1 MQHSPLGSWCTS
13 LLMNAML
20 GSKQPRPCRLRYTAA
35 RVHLSLKLSSNHHSL
50 FAPNNN
56 INLIAIMSSQTTT
69 APTTS
74 SVTNGSNGKAPVNGH
89 RLDEPLVKVQPP
101 RREDLQPSYAR
112 VIKADDQDDS
122 TVGWYPKAR
131 HSIGQC
137 MGALGAIPC
146 CILCPNPFKTVHQG
160 NVGLVTKFG
169 RFERAV
175 DPGLVQINPLSENL
189 IQVDVKIQIVEV
201 PKQVCMTKDNVSLQ
215 LTSVIYYRITSPHK
229 AAFGISNIR
238 QALIER
244 TQTTL
249 RHVIGARVLQD
260 VIERR
265 EEIAQSIREI
275 IEEIAAGWGVEV
287 ESMLV
292 KDIIFSQ
299 DLQDSLSMAAQSK
312 RTGEAKVIAARA
324 EVESAKLMRQA
335 ADILS
340 SAPAMQ
346 IRYLE
351 AMQAMAKSANSKVI
365 FLPATNQTVQ
375 SQLATA
381 DAYGEGPSKYRANS
395 NNNNNSGGA
404 AAEYGQ
410 GNDGFQSAINSHI
423 IENM

>member
-1 MQHSPLGSWCTS
+1 
-13 LLMNAML
+13 
-20 GSKQPRPCRLRYTAA
+20 
-35 RVHLSLKLSSNHHSL
+35 
-50 FAPNNN
+50 
-56 INLIAIMSSQTTT
+56 MSDH
-69 APTTS
+69 
-74 SVTNGSNGKAPVNGH
+74 GKAPVGVNGASS
-89 RLDEPLVKVQPP
+89 RNPVDEPIVKVQPP

-112 VIKADDQDDS
+112 VIKPDDADSDNH
-122 TVGWYPKAR
+122 GWYG
-131 HSIGQC
+131 SMINT
-137 MGALGAIPC
+137 LGACIGTLGAVPC
-146 CILCPNPFKTVHQG
+146 CIVCPNPYKPVHQG

-175 DPGLVQINPLSENL
+175 DPGLVKVNPLSENL

-201 PKQVCMTKDNVSLQ
+201 PKQVCMTKDNVSLH

-238 QALIER
+238 QALVER

-275 IEEIAAGWGVEV
+275 IEETAAGWGVEV
-287 ESMLV
+287 ESMLI

-299 DLQDSLSMAAQSK
+299 ELQDSLSMAAQSK

-351 AMQAMAKSANSKVI
+351 AMQSMAKSANSKVI
-365 FLPATNQTVQ
+365 FLPAQNQTVQ
-375 SQLATA
+375 SQLAQA
-381 DAYGEGPSKYRANS
+381 DAAGEGPSKYAPSSAER
-395 NNNNNSGGA
+395 
-404 AAEYGQ
+404 EYGH
-410 GNDGFQSAINSHI
+410 NNPGFQSAINSHV
-423 IENM
+423 IESM

>member
-1 MQHSPLGSWCTS
+1 MSDHG
-13 LLMNAML
+13 
-20 GSKQPRPCRLRYTAA
+20 K
-35 RVHLSLKLSSNHHSL
+35 
-50 FAPNNN
+50 AP
-56 INLIAIMSSQTTT
+56 INGTGPSSQTT
-69 APTTS
+69 AD
-74 SVTNGSNGKAPVNGH
+74 H
-89 RLDEPLVKVQPP
+89 HPLVKVEPP
-101 RREDLQPSYAR
+101 RMEDLQPSYAKIISGDG
-112 VIKADDQDDS
+112 VNDS
-122 TVGWYPKAR
+122 HGWYGAMINSLG
-131 HSIGQC
+131 SIVGT
-137 MGALGAIPC
+137 LGAIPC
-146 CILCPNPFKTVHQG
+146 CIVCPNPYKPVSQG

-169 RFERAV
+169 RFTRAV
-175 DPGLVQINPLSENL
+175 DPGLVKVNPLSERL

-201 PKQVCMTKDNVSLQ
+201 PKQVCMTKDNVSLH

-229 AAFGISNIR
+229 AAFGISDIR
-238 QALIER
+238 QALVER

-275 IEEIAAGWGVEV
+275 IEETAVGWGVEV

-299 DLQDSLSMAAQSK
+299 DLQESLSMAAQSK

-365 FLPATNQTVQ
+365 FLPAQNQTVQ
-375 SQLATA
+375 SAMAQA
-381 DAYGEGPSKYRANS
+381 DAHGEGPSRYGVP
-395 NNNNNSGGA
+395 SGSSA
-404 AAEYGQ
+404 EQEYGH
-410 GNDGFQSAINSHI
+410 GNPGFQSAINSHV